1 MSSTEHHQQN
11 NTSQD
16 IMVYLRP
23 MYARVLVEKRKRKV
37 EEYYVDEYRKRNLS
51 GTPKVI
57 FWCRYTAWV
66 QNNISETNQMYIH
79 NPFRDKCSEAK
90 VLSADRDVWEEFI
103 EQFPDP
109 SACIQ
114 NTNIHTNKSS
124 PSKGTNDSSP
134 PHLVTNNMQDV
145 RDNQPI
151 DTRDSKPLP
160 AKGKAEMF
168 VRKLGWRKASE
179 QALLKG
185 VLVANAIKFSIRYRP
200 NKRSSASSG
209 KMMLEKE
216 SYLIYST
223 SKA

>member
-1 MSSTEHHQQN
+1 MSSTEVHQQN

-23 MYARVLVEKRKRKV
+23 MYARVLVDKRKRKV
-37 EEYYVDEYRKRNLS
+37 EEYCVDECRKRNLT

-57 FWCRYTAWV
+57 FWCRYSTWV

-90 VLSADRDVWEEFI
+90 VLSADRDAWKEFI
-103 EQFPDP
+103 EQQFPDP

-114 NTNIHTNKSS
+114 NTNIRTNEPS
-124 PSKGTNDSSP
+124 PSKGTNESSP
-134 PHLVTNNMQDV
+134 PIVTNDMQDV

-151 DTRDSKPLP
+151 DMRDSKPLP

-209 KMMLEKE
+209 KLLLEKE